1 MINPEE
7 FKKLRQQ
14 FNKIDKNLSGTIE
27 TDELRD
33 AVKNMDIEL
42 SAEEVEKIVK
52 QCDYIEDGLINYHE
66 FIAATFP
73 VDKYLTKE
81 RM

>member
-52 QCDYIEDGLINYHE
+52 
-66 FIAATFP
+66 
-73 VDKYLTKE
+73 
-81 RM
+81 